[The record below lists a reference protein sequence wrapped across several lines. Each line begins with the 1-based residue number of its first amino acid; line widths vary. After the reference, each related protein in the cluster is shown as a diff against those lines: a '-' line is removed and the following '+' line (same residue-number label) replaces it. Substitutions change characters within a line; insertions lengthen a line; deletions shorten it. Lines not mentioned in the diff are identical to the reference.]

1 MLTVSIPNEIKSLLE
16 EKLINTRGRIDYI
29 YKWLDNHFK
38 KEFFLQQDNKI
49 ESIHLDVAMFSD
61 FFSILKEKKIRTI
74 GIDFPIY
81 LSKGGNKPTLMVC
94 ALDPL
99 RNEIE
104 NKTSTTKV
112 DFWVPFSIINNPIN
126 QAKHSEKE
134 NLIFFHTLLNSYDLY
149 ITDIY
154 KIFYREGNMKS
165 NSLSDFKSLLI
176 HKEILENEIRIIQP
190 DAILTL
196 GNTNRDIIS
205 NLYNITPP
213 KWTEEVFM
221 TNLEEKLK
229 IVMIPHISGAARGAS
244 TPIKNNPTY
253 KNIAGRNNEKYA
265 NIVLN
270 VLKNNL

>member
-16 EKLINTRGRIDYI
+16 EKLINTGGKIDYI

-38 KEFFLQQDNKI
+38 KEYFLQQDNKI

-61 FFSILKEKKIRTI
+61 FFSILKGKKIRTI

-81 LSKGGNKPTLMVC
+81 LSKGKNKPTLMVC

-104 NKTSTTKV
+104 NKNPTTKV

-126 QAKHSEKE
+126 QTKHSEKE
-134 NLIFFHTLLNSYDLY
+134 NLTFFHTLLNSYNLY

-165 NSLSDFKSLLI
+165 NSLTDFKSLLI
-176 HKEILENEIRIIQP
+176 HKEILENEIKIMQP

-196 GNTNRDIIS
+196 GNNTRDIIS
-205 NLYNITPP
+205 NLYNLNPP
-213 KWTEEVFM
+213 KWTNEVFI
-221 TNLEEKLK
+221 TNLEEELK

-244 TPIKNNPTY
+244 APIKNNPTY
-253 KNIAGRNNEKYA
+253 KNIDGRNNEKYA

-270 VLKNNL
+270 VLKNSL

>member
-16 EKLINTRGRIDYI
+16 EKLINTGGKIDYI

-38 KEFFLQQDNKI
+38 KEYFLQQDNKI

-104 NKTSTTKV
+104 NKNPTTKV

-126 QAKHSEKE
+126 QTKHSEKE
-134 NLIFFHTLLNSYDLY
+134 NLTFFHTLLNSYNLY

-165 NSLSDFKSLLI
+165 NSLTDFKSLLI
-176 HKEILENEIRIIQP
+176 HKEMLENEIKIMQP

-196 GNTNRDIIS
+196 GNNTRDIIS
-205 NLYNITPP
+205 NLYNLNPP
-213 KWTEEVFM
+213 KWSDEVFI
-221 TNLEEKLK
+221 TNLEEELK

-244 TPIKNNPTY
+244 TPIKKNPKY
-253 KNIAGRNNEKYA
+253 KNITGRNNEKYA

-270 VLKNNL
+270 VLKK